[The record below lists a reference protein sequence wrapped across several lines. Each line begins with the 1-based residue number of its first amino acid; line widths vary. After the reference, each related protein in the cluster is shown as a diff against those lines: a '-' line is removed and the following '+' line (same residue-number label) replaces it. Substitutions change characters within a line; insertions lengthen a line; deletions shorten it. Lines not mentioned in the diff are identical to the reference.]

1 MEKQQINCSVKDCM
15 YNENGKV
22 CGLDSIKI
30 GYFHD
35 PISSEQQSL
44 CADFCRRGQVRS
56 DVDLEGKG
64 YR

>member
-56 DVDLEGKG
+56 DVDLEGKR